1 MVEPELVPVGVEPLL
16 AEKQACPGMMQA
28 RVVQYDE
35 SWIGDEI
42 RPHVVVERRVAEL
55 IDDEIV
61 RCAAMLPDEIVRPR
75 FREALDGE
83 LVLQQ
88 RHELGGVRCHAGTGR
103 RQRREPREPQGGH
116 WSLVIGPWVVGH
128 WSLVISW

>member
-1 MVEPELVPVGVEPLL
+1 QHRPEVVDRSAQALDCVLDEVAGRVRMVEPELVPVGVEPLL

-35 SWIGDEI
+35 SWICDEI

-75 FREALDGE
+75 FREAIDGE
-83 LVLQQ
+83 L
-88 RHELGGVRCHAGTGR
+88 
-103 RQRREPREPQGGH
+103 
-116 WSLVIGPWVVGH
+116 
-128 WSLVISW
+128 